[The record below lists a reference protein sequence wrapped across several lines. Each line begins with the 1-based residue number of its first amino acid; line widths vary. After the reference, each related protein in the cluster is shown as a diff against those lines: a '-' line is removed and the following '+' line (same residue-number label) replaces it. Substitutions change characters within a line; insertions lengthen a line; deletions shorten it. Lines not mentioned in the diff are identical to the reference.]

1 MVTLEKIEKSFQT
14 TIDNKFSESS
24 KGMVSSAFSDA
35 SKAGAEMLKKGG
47 NAIDAACAT
56 SLTLCVC
63 EPQGS
68 GLGGQSMGIIHF
80 EGKTICID
88 GSTRA
93 PSLATPSK
101 FKNIIE
107 RSLGYRATT
116 VPSTV
121 AVMGILNEKYGNLEW
136 AKILKPAIRIA
147 KKGYRITKLQH
158 DLQKRELENFTK
170 LESRSGAKYFLKNGI
185 IPFEPKDLFIQDELA
200 ELLSYLADNG
210 YKSFYHGKIPKI
222 IDADMRKNKGLLRE
236 DDLVMIPKI
245 IEREPIVGKY
255 RNVTVKTFPPPAVG
269 RILLLILMLL
279 NQLPPRVIKNN
290 KFEFYH
296 YLVETFKRSLAF
308 RTQRPYDVAT
318 YKQFDDKLLFDK
330 TFLKHLSESII
341 DGIQLNSNQN
351 MKFHDEDT
359 THLSVMDNEGNAVG
373 ITQSIELVYGSNAAA
388 EGLGFLYNS
397 YMASFEYDNINY
409 PHYLRPNTSP
419 WTSVAPTI
427 LFHKNKP
434 WMTLGTPGSDRIPT
448 ITAQFISSMIDSGL
462 SPNDAM
468 NRPRIHCT
476 VDGIVAIEGERFDDS
491 VIPYLAELGYKIESK
506 DPYSYYHGAI
516 HAVIKKHSSKGFQ
529 GMAEIRRDGTA
540 VGVD

>member
-24 KGMVSSAFSDA
+24 KGMVSSAFPNA

-56 SLTLCVC
+56 SLALCVC
-63 EPQGS
+63 EPQAS

-93 PSLATPSK
+93 PSLATPSR

-136 AKILKPAIRIA
+136 AKILKPAIQIA

-158 DLQKRELENFTK
+158 DLQQKELENFTK
-170 LESRSGAKYFLKNGI
+170 LESRSGAKYFLKDGV

-279 NQLPPRVIKNN
+279 NQLPPRVIKNK
-290 KFEFYH
+290 KFKFYH

-341 DGIQLNSNQN
+341 DGIQLNSNPK

>member
-24 KGMVSSAFSDA
+24 KGMVSSAFPNA

-56 SLTLCVC
+56 SLALCVC
-63 EPQGS
+63 EPQAS

-93 PSLATPSK
+93 PSLATPSR

-136 AKILKPAIRIA
+136 AKILKPAIQIA

-158 DLQKRELENFTK
+158 DLQQKELENFTK
-170 LESRSGAKYFLKNGI
+170 LESRSGAKYFLKDGV

-279 NQLPPRVIKNN
+279 NQLPPRVIKNK
-290 KFEFYH
+290 KFKFYH

-341 DGIQLNSNQN
+341 DGIQLNSNPK

-529 GMAEIRRDGTA
+529 GIAEIRRDGTA